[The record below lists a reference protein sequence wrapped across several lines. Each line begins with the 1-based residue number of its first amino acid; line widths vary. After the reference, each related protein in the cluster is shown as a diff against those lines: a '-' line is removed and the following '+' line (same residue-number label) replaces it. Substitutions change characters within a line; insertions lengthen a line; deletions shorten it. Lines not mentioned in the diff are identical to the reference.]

1 MSDYECHYCKKQY
14 REKYKHDRH
23 ILICEFFYKSQREI
37 KDIAENIEEK
47 IPSTRELYLIMQD
60 MMFRIKKLEDE
71 NKKLKQIQNKK
82 INILEWLNTSTK
94 PKLTLA
100 RWINEHIIPNVNKYL
115 ETVFEEN
122 LVTGITK
129 LIEEAIS
136 LFDIEE
142 LPLRTFENKPNVFFI
157 YKKEDDKHI
166 WLQISSTVFDKYI
179 TVISQQ
185 FVIDF
190 NNKWYL
196 ENKSKIDSDETYKDM
211 YVTRYKN
218 IIGGNT
224 SEEQNNKRIREY
236 IFKQLLTNIKTIVE
250 YDIV

>member
-1 MSDYECHYCKKQY
+1 MSDYECQFCKKQY

-37 KDIAENIEEK
+37 KDIAENTEEK
-47 IPSTRELYLIMQD
+47 IPSTRELYVIMQE

-82 INILEWLNTSTK
+82 INILEWLNTSAK

-100 RWINEHIIPNVNKYL
+100 RWINEHILPNVNKYL

-122 LVTGITK
+122 LIAGIIK

-157 YKKEDDKHI
+157 YKKEEDKHV
-166 WLQISSTVFDKYI
+166 WVQITSTAIDRYI
-179 TVISQQ
+179 SIISQE
-185 FVIDF
+185 FIIVF
-190 NNKWYL
+190 NNKWCF
-196 ENKSKIDSDETYKDM
+196 ENKSKIDNDENYKDI

-218 IIGGNT
+218 IIGGNNT
-224 SEEQNNKRIREY
+224 AEQTNKRVREY
-236 IFKQLLTNIKTIVE
+236 IFKQLLINIKTIVE